1 MLLVVKGSFY
11 RDWKKI
17 GNKELSRLL
26 KVKISEIETASRS
39 SQIGHLKKLRNY
51 SARYKIEL
59 KAGNKI
65 FWVLC
70 IVKENKIELLRL
82 KSEIYFKKNL

>member
-1 MLLVVKGSFY
+1 MI
-11 RDWKKI
+11 WK
-17 GNKELSRLL
+17 LRP
-26 KVKISEIETASRS
+26 VHRS
-39 SQIGHLKKLRNY
+39 GHLKKLRNY

-65 FWVLC
+65 FWALC